1 MSWNAI
7 VDLCRRRKWPEC
19 IKTWKQKITRSRFR
33 GNISYRFVIII
44 YHPSASQRIRFISIS
59 HPSWKPIPTDEN
71 AVRLTRQPSF
81 SLLTAVS
88 REQGKRAKNSLETK
102 SWPIRLANVA
112 TFQRILNRW
121 DWWNRRDGNN
131 EWRVTCIGTEQSF
144 ETTWNIV
151 SQYRVDFS
159 GKTGNAGKINFTFYY
174 TALSQPD
181 PDVKIISHE
190 WNHELELVYFQSWFP
205 RRTSRNS
212 TGRNKRWF
220 RIPIL
225 NSVTWI
231 CFDTISKI
239 DDPFLVEYY
248 INLIED
254 VFSFS
259 WQSFN
264 DKRAE
269 SIDRY
274 FRIERAVSRWKDRLS
289 SYLVLEEHL
298 RKRNQIVYES
308 ETLHNVESSF
318 EDIFW

>member
-1 MSWNAI
+1 MKS
-7 VDLCRRRKWPEC
+7 DPDGR
-19 IKTWKQKITRSRFR
+19 
-33 GNISYRFVIII
+33 
-44 YHPSASQRIRFISIS
+44 
-59 HPSWKPIPTDEN
+59 N

-174 TALSQPD
+174 TATRSRCKNNLSRMESRARARLFSIVVSSSNEPELYRKEQALISD
-181 PDVKIISHE
+181 PDLEQRYMNLFRYDIENRRSIS
-190 WNHELELVYFQSWFP
+190 
-205 RRTSRNS
+205 RRVLY
-212 TGRNKRWF
+212 K
-220 RIPIL
+220 
-225 NSVTWI
+225 
-231 CFDTISKI
+231 FDR
-239 DDPFLVEYY
+239 V
-248 INLIED
+248 ED

>member
-19 IKTWKQKITRSRFR
+19 IKTWKQKITGSRFR

-59 HPSWKPIPTDEN
+59 HPSWKAIPMDEN

-174 TALSQPD
+174 TATRSRCKNNLSRMESRARARLFSIVVSSSNEPELYRKEQALISD
-181 PDVKIISHE
+181 PDLEQRYMNLFRYDIENRRSISRRV
-190 WNHELELVYFQSWFP
+190 LYKFDP
-205 RRTSRNS
+205 RRIFLLVAKFQWQTSR
-212 TGRNKRWF
+212 
-220 RIPIL
+220 
-225 NSVTWI
+225 V
-231 CFDTISKI
+231 
-239 DDPFLVEYY
+239 
-248 INLIED
+248 
-254 VFSFS
+254 
-259 WQSFN
+259 
-264 DKRAE
+264 
-269 SIDRY
+269 DR
-274 FRIERAVSRWKDRLS
+274 
-289 SYLVLEEHL
+289 
-298 RKRNQIVYES
+298 
-308 ETLHNVESSF
+308 
-318 EDIFW
+318 